1 MKYRVA
7 SIDAAQYPR
16 LLITFD
22 DGFSGAYDFSALIRE
37 NALFAPLKDTH
48 LFSQVNIDQSGRRFG
63 WALDDPG
70 HEIDLCAD
78 ATRIELET
86 LSVNAMAREY
96 AASLLAAE

>member
-37 NALFAPLKDTH
+37 
-48 LFSQVNIDQSGRRFG
+48 VNIDQGGRRFG

>member
-1 MKYRVA
+1 MKYRITSV
-7 SIDAAQYPR
+7 DAAQYPR

-22 DGFSGAYDFSALIRE
+22 DGFSGAYDFSALIQE
-37 NALFAPLKDTH
+37 NALFAALNDPN
-48 LFSQVNIDQSGRRFG
+48 LFSQVTIDQGGRRFG

-86 LSVNAMAREY
+86 LSVNTMAREY